1 MHAFPLRRLKKLSL
15 SSRFQKIDGMT
26 LIEVLIAIL
35 LFAVFSG
42 VFLMVTE
49 LMASLLPSND
59 QASDLDRSCNGPAL
73 EVSCINSAFDDII
86 PEYFEKAADIRSLVD
101 AKCLAPSRFFPPG
114 EEVGWPN
121 SYDCIH
127 IIPASREISDMAI
140 TGNDEP
146 GLFLAEAR
154 VDNPGSRAFWQIPV
168 QRLFCWPYYKCVDV
182 VKE

>member
-1 MHAFPLRRLKKLSL
+1 MHVSSSLRSKKHSL
-15 SSRFQKIDGMT
+15 FSRFQKSDGMT

-49 LMASLLPSND
+49 LMASLLPSSD

-73 EVSCINSAFDDII
+73 EVSCVNSAFDNMI
-86 PEYFEKAADIRSLVD
+86 PEYFEKAADIWSLVD
-101 AKCLAPSRFFPPG
+101 SKCLMPSRFFPPG
-114 EEVGWPN
+114 EAIGWPS
-121 SYDCIH
+121 SYDCIY
-127 IIPASREISDMAI
+127 IIPASGEISDMA
-140 TGNDEP
+140 TSSNDEP

-154 VDNPGSRAFWQIPV
+154 VDNPGARAFWQIPV